1 MVLDQNRPLSLGWQ
15 KGGASMYEIVK
26 ADDVGEPDIVSCGLN
41 CSTDSRLSNSGCG
54 TNTCGTNGTCGT
66 NINCGINIGF

>member
-1 MVLDQNRPLSLGWQ
+1 
-15 KGGASMYEIVK
+15 MYEIVK